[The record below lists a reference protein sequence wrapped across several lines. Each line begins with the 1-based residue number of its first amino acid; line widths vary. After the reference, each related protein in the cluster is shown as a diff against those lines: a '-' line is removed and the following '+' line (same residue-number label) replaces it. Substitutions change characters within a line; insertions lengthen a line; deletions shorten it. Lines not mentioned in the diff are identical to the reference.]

1 MAYTK
6 HLVDN
11 PTCSRRFHLTFDDTA
26 PKKDRVEIRCQLC
39 QTVIFQASNHPPVTL
54 ARMENLV
61 KTAELSDDIVT
72 NCNFEDLLSKK
83 TIPGYEQKDVHLYR
97 K

>member
-6 HLVDN
+6 QLVDN
-11 PTCSRRFHLTFDDTA
+11 PTRARRFHLTFDDSA
-26 PKKDRVEIRCQLC
+26 PKKEHVEVRCQLC
-39 QTVIFQASNHPPVTL
+39 QTVIFQANNHPPVTL

-61 KTAELSDDIVT
+61 KTSELSDDLVT
-72 NCNFEDLLSKK
+72 DCKFEDLLSKK
-83 TIPGYEQKDVHLYR
+83 TIPGYEGKDVHLYS

>member
-11 PTCSRRFHLTFDDTA
+11 PTCARRFHLTYDDA
-26 PKKDRVEIRCQLC
+26 AAHVDHVEVRCQLC
-39 QTVIFQASNHPPVTL
+39 QTVIFQADNHPPVKL

-61 KTAELSDDIVT
+61 KTAELSDDLVT
-72 NCNFEDLLSKK
+72 DCNFEDLLSKK
-83 TIPGYEQKDVHLYR
+83 TIPGYEGKDVHLYT